1 MLVVLLSI
9 FRFYYYTVSSARTAR
24 LKRRGWSFSFTFD
37 ESRDTG
43 GASDRQQSKGNYEE
57 EGHEEQAGQQHHLP
71 LLIEVK
77 PGNVP
82 PVVERRHLQ
91 ENTFASKRAQSL
103 VREHIL

>member
-1 MLVVLLSI
+1 M
-9 FRFYYYTVSSARTAR
+9 SACTCTCTEGRSGGEDAC
-24 LKRRGWSFSFTFD
+24 RRPH